1 MKNSLWS
8 SLKKVASGFYRSE
21 TSGVY
26 YGVKYLG
33 RVRAMECLDTTDRK
47 IGERRM
53 REWLGKLEK
62 ARKSGLAGKVAG
74 GRKSLTIGELVE
86 RYLAT
91 RTAVSES
98 TKVGE
103 RSRVKM
109 FREEFGVAMDRPVTE
124 VRNGDL
130 AAWLAKVSLDGE
142 GKLKR
147 ASTRNQYRAFLRAL
161 MDFAVAEGEIEETP
175 FDAKICKKA
184 KKDAVL
190 RLIPSREEFDAIIME
205 IRLPR
210 WVRRVKVGPGYQPG
224 RRRND
229 ASADYCFFLGGAGV
243 GQAEASALTWADVGE
258 EEIRFMRAKTRTYFY
273 VPVFAWLRPLLARMR
288 SEAGGLAA
296 KGNVFKARDVKH
308 SLASACK
315 RCGLPSFTP
324 RNLRA
329 MRIKRLWEAGVD
341 VKEIS
346 KWQGHRDGGALIMST
361 YTEVFGSTSNA
372 YSLSQLKKAE
382 MAEAHFAGV
391 VVKADFGGA
400 ASAG

>member
-33 RVRAMECLDTTDRK
+33 RVRAMECLETTDRK

-184 KKDAVL
+184 KKDPIL

-229 ASADYCFFLGGAGV
+229 EAADYCFFLGGAGI
-243 GQAEASALTWADVGE
+243 GQAEANNLDWADVGE

-273 VPVFAWLRPLLARMR
+273 VPMFAWLRPFFDRMR
-288 SEAGGLAA
+288 SLAGGPAA
-296 KGNVFKARDVKH
+296 KGKVFKGKSAKR
-308 SLASACK
+308 SLAAACK

-391 VVKADFGGA
+391 VVKADFDGA